1 MDDATP
7 LPLPPAKGS
16 APGGW
21 LLTIAQLPT
30 EDPASRMRVLRTLE
44 SLGAAV
50 MREGVFLLPDTP
62 ANRQSLQTLAE
73 YILKVAGSAHLL
85 HVGAVTPAQHEDFK
99 RLFDRSARY
108 ENLIKTV
115 ESLRIGFGHSDPSA
129 ISRVVHKQRRE
140 FESIAA
146 LDFFPTASRARA
158 QETLTAADAEVRKLL
173 FPAQANAALAPG
185 EALLGRTWVT
195 RKPLWADRL
204 ASAWL
209 IRRFV
214 DPEATLTWLEKTQS
228 LPDNAISFGFE
239 GAHFTNSEAR
249 VTYEEMLNRLDL
261 AKNAALVKIG
271 SIVHFLEVRGT
282 PVPEALGVQT
292 LLQGAV
298 RRSTSED
305 QLLAEAEKTFD
316 LLYEAYY
323 EPQKR

>member
-7 LPLPPAKGS
+7 LPMPPAERS

-21 LLTIAQLPT
+21 LLTITQLPT

-62 ANRQSLQTLAE
+62 GNRQSLQTLIE

-204 ASAWL
+204 ASASCARLRAAVGKKSSAAIASNSRRCLCTTREIALGSEWPKPMRRLSTVL
-209 IRRFV
+209 IRF
-214 DPEATLTWLEKTQS
+214 S
-228 LPDNAISFGFE
+228 
-239 GAHFTNSEAR
+239 
-249 VTYEEMLNRLDL
+249 
-261 AKNAALVKIG
+261 
-271 SIVHFLEVRGT
+271 
-282 PVPEALGVQT
+282 
-292 LLQGAV
+292 
-298 RRSTSED
+298 
-305 QLLAEAEKTFD
+305 
-316 LLYEAYY
+316 
-323 EPQKR
+323 